1 MTRCIT
7 CTRCIRFAEEYCGT
21 PVLGTTGRGISTEVG
36 TYVEQLLT
44 SELSGNL
51 VDLCPVGALTN
62 APYAFTARPWEL
74 RRVQSHDVLDPMGPA
89 ITVNNKGAELM
100 RVLPRVHEEINEEW
114 IHDRS
119 RHAFDGL
126 KRQRLS
132 ECL

>member
-1 MTRCIT
+1 
-7 CTRCIRFAEEYCGT
+7 
-21 PVLGTTGRGISTEVG
+21 
-36 TYVEQLLT
+36 
-44 SELSGNL
+44 
-51 VDLCPVGALTN
+51 
-62 APYAFTARPWEL
+62 
-74 RRVQSHDVLDPMGPA
+74 MGPA

-132 ECL
+132 ECLLKEADGSYTTVSW